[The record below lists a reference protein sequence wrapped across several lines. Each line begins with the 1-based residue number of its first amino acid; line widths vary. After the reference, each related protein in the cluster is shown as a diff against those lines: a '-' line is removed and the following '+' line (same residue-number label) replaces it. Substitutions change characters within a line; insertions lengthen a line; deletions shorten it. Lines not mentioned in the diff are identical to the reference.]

1 MIDMRYFTL
10 ILLILI
16 FAVPIAHAA
25 ETVLEVG
32 IPGVA
37 GAEPGKTVP
46 GMITYIRFLYTFV
59 LGFVG
64 IAGFASLVFWGAVW
78 TGSGIIDKKRQA
90 IDGIKN
96 SLTGIAIALT
106 AFIILN
112 TINSDLTIIK
122 LPGLPD
128 VKITSKELLPDL
140 SGIVLTEDGNL
151 TRKQLQEASRDQI
164 SFVGSKTNEE
174 CNPLCKYDCGCTSMR
189 FLPKSAFDGLT
200 SLAINAGPI
209 VVTGGTENYKLSNTG
224 DTVHE
229 THGPGKPI
237 VDLRFNERLDY
248 LIQKGVRLQDTSRGE
263 PAYELTI
270 GNLRVNAVKEKD
282 HWHLAFTAI

>member
-10 ILLILI
+10 MLLILI

-46 GMITYIRFLYTFV
+46 GMVTYISFLYTFV

-78 TGSGIIDKKRQA
+78 AGSGIIDKKRQA

-112 TINSDLTIIK
+112 TINPDLTVIK

-140 SGIVLTEDGNL
+140 SGIILTEDGNL
-151 TRKQLQEASRDQI
+151 TREQLQEATRNQI
-164 SFVGSKTNEE
+164 SFVGSKTNDE
-174 CNPLCKYDCGCTSMR
+174 CNPLCKTDCGCTSMR
-189 FLPKSAFDGLT
+189 FLPKTANDGLIA
-200 SLAINAGPI
+200 LARSAGPI
-209 VVTGGTENYKLSNTG
+209 TVTGGTENYKISSTG
-224 DTVHE
+224 KPVHQ
-229 THGPGKPI
+229 THGYNNAVI
-237 VDLRFNERLDY
+237 DLRFDERLNT
-248 LIQKGVRLQDTSRGE
+248 LITRGTRLPNTSKGE
-263 PAYELTI
+263 PEYRITI
-270 GNLRVNAVKEKD
+270 GRIIVRAVQEKN
-282 HWHLAFTAI
+282 HWHLVFTSV